1 MQEHLT
7 FVGTELHKTFTPFF
21 KPDSA
26 DVEKEKARTKLH
38 RRLGDVEKLLADG
51 RSYLAGDAFSVA
63 DAYLYTVATWTRPT
77 NIGLDAWPNLAAYVE
92 RVAKRPAVQDALK
105 AEGLA

>member
-1 MQEHLT
+1 M
-7 FVGTELHKTFTPFF
+7 
-21 KPDSA
+21 
-26 DVEKEKARTKLH
+26 EKEKARTKLH